1 MNTRSSDILK
11 GPQWANV
18 RALYKADGYSREELE
33 KPMIAVVNSYSTVC
47 PGHVIF
53 KNLSERV
60 REGIQAGG
68 GTPVEFGVIG
78 ACDGIAMGHKGMR
91 YILPTRQMIADSI
104 EAMAEA
110 HRLDGLILLGS
121 CDKIIPGM
129 LMGAMR
135 VNLPAILIN
144 GGPSL
149 PGRMK
154 EGNPYGG
161 EYIDHSIIQ
170 ESEGALKKGLI
181 SEEGFKWIEEHAMP
195 SIGSCAMLG
204 TANTMG
210 CLAEA
215 MGIMLPGTAAIP
227 AVYSERLSVGYQSG
241 KQIVEMVRRNIKIRD
256 IITKQ
261 AIYNGIRVNAAIG
274 GSTNAVLHL
283 LAVAYEGE
291 IEMSVF
297 EFGKI
302 CEGIPHLVPLIPAGS
317 NTLLDFYEAG
327 GIPVL
332 MKELQEV
339 LWTQEKTCTGK
350 TVGELLE
357 NVTNHRKEVIHPMED
372 PVHKMGGIKI
382 LKGNLA
388 PEGAVTKPSAI
399 PEKALVFRGKG
410 KIYEGEEEALNGIRC
425 GEVKAGD
432 VVVIRNEGPKGGPGM
447 PEMYK
452 AMKLLVGMDLGDK
465 VCLITDGRF
474 SGSNNGCFVGHI
486 CPEAANGGPIAYL
499 EDGDEILVDVRQGI
513 IEAVC
518 VDFAKRRQTKARVHK
533 NITGCLY
540 QYAQNVGS
548 ASNGGVIPT
557 RERQSRPGCPVP
569 VGTRTGK
576 RED

>member
-1 MNTRSSDILK
+1 MRTRSRDILE

-18 RALYKADGYSREELE
+18 RALYKASGYSEGELGR
-33 KPMIAVVNSYSTVC
+33 PLVGVVNSYGTIC

-53 KNLSERV
+53 RQLADRV

-68 GTPVEFGVIG
+68 GTPVEFGTIG

-91 YILPTRQMIADSI
+91 YILPSRQTIADSI
-104 EAMAEA
+104 EEMAEA

-135 VNLPAILIN
+135 VNLPTILVN

-154 EGNPYGG
+154 EDNPYGG
-161 EYIDHSIIQ
+161 EFIDHSIIQ
-170 ESEGALKKGLI
+170 ESEGALRKGLI
-181 SEEGFKWIEEHAMP
+181 REEQFKWIENHAMP

-227 AVYSERLSVGYQSG
+227 AVYSERLSAGYESG
-241 KQIVEMVRRNIKIRD
+241 RQIVELIRQNLKIRD
-256 IITKQ
+256 IITRRS
-261 AIYNGIRVNAAIG
+261 IYNGIRVNAAIG

-283 LAVAYEGE
+283 LGLAYEGE
-291 IEMSVF
+291 IDLSIF
-297 EFGKI
+297 EYGEI
-302 CEGIPHLVPLIPAGS
+302 SDGVPHLVPLIPAGS

-327 GIPVL
+327 GIPAV
-332 MKELQEV
+332 MKELREF
-339 LWTQEKTCTGK
+339 LWTEEKTCVNK
-350 TVGELLE
+350 TIGEIIE
-357 NVTNHRKEVIHPMED
+357 TAVNVRPEVIRSTEH
-372 PVHKMGGIKI
+372 PVHKRGGIKI

-388 PEGAVTKPSAI
+388 PEGAVTKPSSI
-399 PEKALVFRGKG
+399 PESALVFRGKAR
-410 KIYEGEEEALNGIRC
+410 IYEGEEEALKGIRQGQVKP
-425 GEVKAGD
+425 GE
-432 VVVIRNEGPKGGPGM
+432 VVVIRYEGPKGGPGM

-486 CPEAANGGPIAYL
+486 CPEAAQKGPIAYL
-499 EDGDEILVDVRQGI
+499 EDGDEILVNVPEGR
-513 IEAVC
+513 IEAID
-518 VDFAKRRQTKARVHK
+518 VDFEHRQKTK
-533 NITGCLY
+533 NILRKEVKGVLF
-540 QYAQNVGS
+540 QYAEKVSS
-548 ASNGGVIPT
+548 ASMGGVIPT
-557 RERQSRPGCPVP
+557 R
-569 VGTRTGK
+569 K
-576 RED
+576 

>member
-1 MNTRSSDILK
+1 MRTRSRDILE

-18 RALYKADGYSREELE
+18 RALYKASGYSEGELGR
-33 KPMIAVVNSYSTVC
+33 PLVGVVNSYGTIC

-53 KNLSERV
+53 RQLADRV

-68 GTPVEFGVIG
+68 GTPVEFGTIG

-91 YILPTRQMIADSI
+91 YILPSRQTIADSI
-104 EAMAEA
+104 EEMAEA

-135 VNLPAILIN
+135 VNLPTILVN

-154 EGNPYGG
+154 EDNPYGG
-161 EYIDHSIIQ
+161 EFIDHSIIQ
-170 ESEGALKKGLI
+170 ESEGALRKGLI
-181 SEEGFKWIEEHAMP
+181 REEQFKWIENHAMP

-227 AVYSERLSVGYQSG
+227 AVYSERLSAGYESG
-241 KQIVEMVRRNIKIRD
+241 RQIVELIRQNLKIRD
-256 IITKQ
+256 IITRRS
-261 AIYNGIRVNAAIG
+261 IYNGIRVNAAIG

-283 LAVAYEGE
+283 LGLAYEGE
-291 IEMSVF
+291 IDLSVF
-297 EFGKI
+297 EYGEI
-302 CEGIPHLVPLIPAGS
+302 SDGVPHLVPLIPAGS

-327 GIPVL
+327 GIPAV
-332 MKELQEV
+332 MKELREF
-339 LWTQEKTCTGK
+339 LWTEEKTCVNK
-350 TVGELLE
+350 TIGDIIETAV
-357 NVTNHRKEVIHPMED
+357 NVRPEVIRSTEH
-372 PVHKMGGIKI
+372 PVHKRGGIKI

-388 PEGAVTKPSAI
+388 PEGAVTKPSSI
-399 PEKALVFRGKG
+399 PESALVFRGKAR
-410 KIYEGEEEALNGIRC
+410 IYEGEEEALKGIRQGQVKP
-425 GEVKAGD
+425 GE
-432 VVVIRNEGPKGGPGM
+432 VVVIRYEGPKGGPGM

-486 CPEAANGGPIAYL
+486 CPEAAQKGPIAYL
-499 EDGDEILVDVRQGI
+499 EDGDEILVNVPEGR
-513 IEAVC
+513 IEAIG
-518 VDFAKRRQTKARVHK
+518 VDFEHRQKTK
-533 NITGCLY
+533 NILRKEVKGVLF
-540 QYAQNVGS
+540 QYAEKVSS
-548 ASNGGVIPT
+548 ASMGGVIPT
-557 RERQSRPGCPVP
+557 R
-569 VGTRTGK
+569 K
-576 RED
+576 

>member
-1 MNTRSSDILK
+1 MDTRSSDILK

-18 RALYKADGYSREELE
+18 RALYKADGYTQEELE
-33 KPMIAVVNSYSTVC
+33 RPLIAVVNSYSTVC
-47 PGHVIF
+47 PGHMIF
-53 KNLSERV
+53 KNLAERV

-68 GTPVEFGVIG
+68 GTPIEFGVIG
-78 ACDGIAMGHKGMR
+78 ACDGIAMGHKGMQ

-129 LMGAMR
+129 IMGAMR
-135 VNLPAILIN
+135 INLPAILVN

-149 PGRMK
+149 PGHMR

-161 EYIDHSIIQ
+161 EFIDHSIIQ
-170 ESEGALKKGLI
+170 ESEGAWKKGLI
-181 SEEGFKWIEEHAMP
+181 SAETFTWIENHAMP
-195 SIGSCAMLG
+195 TIGSCAMLG

-227 AVYSERLSVGYQSG
+227 AVYSERLGAAYQSG
-241 KQIVEMVRRNIKIRD
+241 KQIVEIVRQNIKIRD
-256 IITKQ
+256 IITRQ

-283 LAVAYEGE
+283 LAIAYEGE

-297 EFGKI
+297 EFGEI
-302 CEGIPHLVPLIPAGS
+302 CEGVPHLVPLIPAGS

-327 GIPVL
+327 GVPVL
-332 MKELQEV
+332 MKELEKF
-339 LWTQEKTCTGK
+339 LWTQEKTCCNK
-350 TVGELLE
+350 TIREIIEKAV
-357 NVTNHRKEVIHPMED
+357 NSRREVIHSTD
-372 PVHKMGGIKI
+372 NPVHKTGGIKI

-388 PEGAVTKPSAI
+388 PDGAVTKPSAI
-399 PEKALVFRGKG
+399 PEKALVFRGKC
-410 KIYEGEEEALNGIRC
+410 KIYESEEDALKGIRQ

-452 AMKLLVGMDLGDK
+452 AMKLLVGMDMGDK

-486 CPEAANGGPIAYL
+486 CPEAADGGPIAFL
-499 EDGDEILVDVRQGI
+499 EEGDEILVDVIHGTI
-513 IEAVC
+513 DAIE
-518 VDFAKRRQTKARVHK
+518 VDFEKRRQEKKTVTK

-540 QYAQNVGS
+540 QYARNVAS
-548 ASNGGVIPT
+548 ASKGGIIPT
-557 RERQSRPGCPVP
+557 RER
-569 VGTRTGK
+569 
-576 RED
+576 

>member
-1 MNTRSSDILK
+1 MRTRSRDILE

-18 RALYKADGYSREELE
+18 RALYKASGYSEGELGR
-33 KPMIAVVNSYSTVC
+33 PLVGVVNSYGTIC

-53 KNLSERV
+53 RQLADRV

-68 GTPVEFGVIG
+68 GTPVEFGTIG

-91 YILPTRQMIADSI
+91 YILPSRQTIADSI
-104 EAMAEA
+104 EEMAEA

-135 VNLPAILIN
+135 VNLPTILVN

-154 EGNPYGG
+154 EDNPYGG
-161 EYIDHSIIQ
+161 EFIDHSIIQ
-170 ESEGALKKGLI
+170 ESEGALRKGLI
-181 SEEGFKWIEEHAMP
+181 REEQFKWIENHAMP

-227 AVYSERLSVGYQSG
+227 AVYSERLSAGYESG
-241 KQIVEMVRRNIKIRD
+241 RQIVELIRQNLKIRD
-256 IITKQ
+256 IITRRS
-261 AIYNGIRVNAAIG
+261 IYNGIRVNAAIG

-283 LAVAYEGE
+283 LGLAYEGE
-291 IEMSVF
+291 IDLSVF
-297 EFGKI
+297 EYGEI
-302 CEGIPHLVPLIPAGS
+302 SDGVPHLVPLIPAGS

-327 GIPVL
+327 GIPAV
-332 MKELQEV
+332 MKELREF
-339 LWTQEKTCTGK
+339 LWTEEKTL
-350 TVGELLE
+350 GEIIE
-357 NVTNHRKEVIHPMED
+357 TAVNVRPEVIRSIEH
-372 PVHKMGGIKI
+372 PVHKRGGIKI

-388 PEGAVTKPSAI
+388 PEGAVTKPSSI
-399 PEKALVFRGKG
+399 PESALVFRGKAR
-410 KIYEGEEEALNGIRC
+410 IYEGEEEALKGIRQGQVKP
-425 GEVKAGD
+425 GE
-432 VVVIRNEGPKGGPGM
+432 VVVIRYEGPKGGPGM

-486 CPEAANGGPIAYL
+486 CPEAAQKGPIAYL
-499 EDGDEILVDVRQGI
+499 EDGDEILVNVPEGR
-513 IEAVC
+513 IEAID
-518 VDFAKRRQTKARVHK
+518 VDFEHRQKTK
-533 NITGCLY
+533 NILRKEVKGVLF
-540 QYAQNVGS
+540 QYAEKVSS
-548 ASNGGVIPT
+548 ASMGGVIPT
-557 RERQSRPGCPVP
+557 R
-569 VGTRTGK
+569 K
-576 RED
+576 